1 MISKQP
7 VEAEALARG
16 TKAIRTG
23 RQLDTQRLGAK
34 RCAATFG
41 RTKSEDHR
49 LVEQVVERNNLR
61 LAYQR
66 VIQDKGTPGAD
77 SVTVTEF
84 KDWLKAHWRSVSK
97 HCWKA
102 GTCRDRCAEWIS
114 RSLRA
119 E

>member
-16 TKAIRTG
+16 AKTTRTG
-23 RQLDTQRLGAK
+23 RQPDTQRLGAK
-34 RCAATFG
+34 GCTATFG

-49 LVEQVVERNNLR
+49 LMEQVVERNNLR

-66 VIQDKGTPGAD
+66 VVQNKGAPGVD

-84 KDWLKAHWRSVSK
+84 KDWLKAH
-97 HCWKA
+97 
-102 GTCRDRCAEWIS
+102 
-114 RSLRA
+114 
-119 E
+119 

>member
-16 TKAIRTG
+16 AKATRTG

-34 RCAATFG
+34 GCTATFG

-49 LVEQVVERNNLR
+49 LMEQVVERNNLR

-66 VIQDKGTPGAD
+66 VIQNKGAPGVD
-77 SVTVTEF
+77 SVNCSTGVVDSRWPGLSRT
-84 KDWLKAHWRSVSK
+84 SI
-97 HCWKA
+97 HCYGA
-102 GTCRDRCAEWIS
+102 GSPIS
-114 RSLRA
+114 RSPKRRVF
-119 E
+119 